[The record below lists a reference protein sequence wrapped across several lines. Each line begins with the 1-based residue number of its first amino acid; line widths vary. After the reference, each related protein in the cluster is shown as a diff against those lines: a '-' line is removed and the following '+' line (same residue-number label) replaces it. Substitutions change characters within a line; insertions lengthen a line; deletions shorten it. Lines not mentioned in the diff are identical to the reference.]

1 MSELDPKLTDSS
13 VFPDPIYK
21 ETVLRP
27 LFDGAKTHHV
37 DGFRRIDRAHL
48 VMLVET
54 GILDRDQAAQI
65 AGALQAIDQEINPAQ
80 LCYTGEVED
89 FFFLIEKELKARI
102 GADIAG
108 RLHTARSRNDIDHTL
123 FKLGLKKRIDELLKK
138 SRHLLD
144 VLVAAVEREQTTL
157 IVAYT

>member
-80 LCYTGEVED
+80 LCYTG
-89 FFFLIEKELKARI
+89 
-102 GADIAG
+102 
-108 RLHTARSRNDIDHTL
+108 RLRTSSSSSRKN
-123 FKLGLKKRIDELLKK
+123 
-138 SRHLLD
+138 
-144 VLVAAVEREQTTL
+144 
-157 IVAYT
+157 